1 VGRNRGRDGEL
12 PKIANSSEHS
22 PGIRLRQTLPRA
34 WAMIGPY
41 WFSEDRWAARG
52 LLLAVVLLTLGMVYL
67 TVLLNQWN
75 NAFYSALQNKDLVA
89 FRGQLFRVTWLIG
102 IFIVLAVYQVYLN
115 QMLEIRWRRW
125 LTVRYLRAWLADGA
139 YYRMQLVARETDNP
153 DQRIAEDVHLLAAHT
168 LGLFTGGLRAIVT
181 LVTFVAILWGL
192 SGTLTV
198 PVGAFSI
205 TIPGSM
211 VWVAV
216 LYAIVGTWLTDWLGR
231 PLVRLNFD
239 RQRYEADFRFGLVRF
254 RENTEG
260 VALYRGEADE
270 FRGFLERFEA
280 VVGNWW
286 GIMRRQ
292 KRMSYFTSGYGLGA
306 WIVPSIVAAPRYFR
320 GELGLGGLMQT
331 TQAFHQVQDALS
343 FFVQSYKEI
352 AAWCAVVER
361 LAGFE
366 RALDH
371 VRRQSSDGGVRRAE
385 GRPTHLTVEGVDLYL
400 PDGQPLMANIN
411 LSLLRGETVLL
422 GGASG
427 SGKSTL
433 VRAIAGIWPF
443 GRGEIHVPQDA
454 RVLFLPQRPYLPI
467 GALRDVVSYPMPAG
481 GVDDKTLREALE
493 AVGLTELAARLDEAA
508 HWALQLSP
516 GEQQR
521 MAFAR
526 ALVQKPDWLFL
537 DEATSAL
544 DEATEAR
551 LYQLVRERLPE
562 AMVFSIGHRATLG
575 PFHARRL
582 MVKPS
587 GNGPASIVEMP
598 AASDGA

>member
-1 VGRNRGRDGEL
+1 MSPTKVSLRRTL
-12 PKIANSSEHS
+12 SS
-22 PGIRLRQTLPRA
+22 A

-75 NAFYSALQNKDLVA
+75 NTFYSALQDKDLVA

-102 IFIVLAVYQVYLN
+102 IFIVLAVYQAYLN

-125 LTVRYLRAWLADGA
+125 LNDRYLRAWLADRA
-139 YYRMQLVARETDNP
+139 YYRMQLVAHETDNP
-153 DQRIAEDVHLLAAHT
+153 DQRIAEDVQLLASHT
-168 LGLFTGGLRAIVT
+168 LGLFSGGLRAIVT

-192 SGTLTV
+192 SGTFTV

-205 TIPGSM
+205 VIPGSM

-216 LYAIVGTWLTDWLGR
+216 LYATAGTWLTDWLGR

-239 RQRYEADFRFGLVRF
+239 RQQYEANYRFSLVRF

-260 VALYRGEADE
+260 VALYGGEADE
-270 FRGFLERFEA
+270 FRSFRRRFEH

-292 KRMSYFTSGYGLGA
+292 KRMAYFTNGYGLGA

-331 TQAFHQVQDALS
+331 TQAFQQVQDALS
-343 FFVQSYKEI
+343 FFIQSYKEL
-352 AAWCAVVER
+352 AAWSAVVER

-366 RALDH
+366 RALEH
-371 VRRQSSDGGVRRAE
+371 VRHHPTNGGIRRAE
-385 GRPTHLTVEGVDLYL
+385 GRTTHLSVEGVDLDL
-400 PDGQPLMANIN
+400 PDGKPLMSNIN
-411 LSLLRGETVLL
+411 FSLWPGETVLL
-422 GGASG
+422 AGASG

-443 GRGEIHVPQDA
+443 GRGEIRVPRGA

-467 GALRDVVSYPMPAG
+467 GALRDVVSYPMSGG
-481 GVDDKTLREALE
+481 GVEDRTLREALE
-493 AVGLTELAARLDEAA
+493 AVGLTEIAGRLDEEAN
-508 HWALQLSP
+508 WALQLSP

-521 MAFAR
+521 IAFAR
-526 ALVQKPDWLFL
+526 TLVQKPGWLFL

-544 DEATEAR
+544 DETTEAR
-551 LYQLVRERLPE
+551 LYRLVRERLPE
-562 AMVFSIGHRATLG
+562 TMVFSVGHRATLDS
-575 PFHARRL
+575 FHARRL
-582 MVKPS
+582 MVEPRA
-587 GNGPASIVEMP
+587 NGPASIVEMP
-598 AASDGA
+598 AVPDFKRPAAS

>member
-1 VGRNRGRDGEL
+1 
-12 PKIANSSEHS
+12 
-22 PGIRLRQTLPRA
+22 
-34 WAMIGPY
+34 MIGPY

-75 NAFYSALQNKDLVA
+75 NTFYSALQDKDLVA
-89 FRGQLFRVTWLIG
+89 FRGQLFRVTS
-102 IFIVLAVYQVYLN
+102 
-115 QMLEIRWRRW
+115 
-125 LTVRYLRAWLADGA
+125 
-139 YYRMQLVARETDNP
+139 
-153 DQRIAEDVHLLAAHT
+153 DQRIAEDVHLLASHT

-198 PVGAFSI
+198 PVGVFSI
-205 TIPGSM
+205 VIPGSM
-211 VWVAV
+211 VWVAI
-216 LYAIVGTWLTDWLGR
+216 LYATAGTWLTDWLGR

-239 RQRYEADFRFGLVRF
+239 RQRYEADYRFSLVRF

-270 FRGFLERFEA
+270 FRGFRKRFEH

-292 KRMSYFTSGYGLGA
+292 KRMAYFTSGYGLGA

-331 TQAFHQVQDALS
+331 TQAFQQVQDALS
-343 FFVQSYKEI
+343 FFIQSYKEI
-352 AAWCAVVER
+352 AAWSAVVER

-366 RALDH
+366 RALEH
-371 VRRQSSDGGVRRAE
+371 VRHQSPDGGVRRAE
-385 GRPTHLTVEGVDLYL
+385 GRPTHLTVEGVDLDL

-443 GRGEIHVPQDA
+443 GRGEIHVPQGA

-493 AVGLTELAARLDEAA
+493 AVGLTEIAGRLDEEA

-526 ALVQKPDWLFL
+526 ALVQKPGWLFL

-544 DEATEAR
+544 DETTEAR
-551 LYQLVRERLPE
+551 LYRLVRERLPE
-562 AMVFSIGHRATLG
+562 TTVFSIGHRATLG

-582 MVKPS
+582 MVKLS
-587 GNGPASIVEMP
+587 ANGPASIVEMP
-598 AASDGA
+598 AAPDSA

>member
-1 VGRNRGRDGEL
+1 
-12 PKIANSSEHS
+12 
-22 PGIRLRQTLPRA
+22 
-34 WAMIGPY
+34 MIGPY
-41 WFSEDRWAARG
+41 WFSDDRWAGRG
-52 LLLAVVLLTLGMVYL
+52 LLLAVVLLTLGMVYV

-75 NAFYSALQNKDLVA
+75 NAFYSALQDKNLVA
-89 FRGQLFRVTWLIG
+89 FRSQLFRVTWLIG
-102 IFIVLAVYQVYLN
+102 IFIFLAVYQVYLN

-125 LTVRYLRAWLADGA
+125 LTDRYLGAWLADDA
-139 YYRMQLVARETDNP
+139 YYRMQLVAGETDNP

-198 PVGAFSI
+198 PVGGFSLI
-205 TIPGSM
+205 LPGYM

-216 LYAIVGTWLTDWLGR
+216 LYAVLGTWVTDWIGR

-239 RQRYEADFRFGLVRF
+239 RQRYEADFRFSLVRF

-270 FRGFLERFEA
+270 LRGFRERFED
-280 VVGNWW
+280 VVRNWW

-292 KRMSYFTSGYGLGA
+292 KRMTYFTSGYGLGA

-331 TQAFHQVQDALS
+331 SQAFQQVQDALS

-366 RALDH
+366 RALER
-371 VRRQSSDGGVRRAE
+371 VRRQAAIGDGIRRVD
-385 GRPTHLTVEGVDLYL
+385 GRETHLTVENVDLYR
-400 PDGQPLMANIN
+400 PDGQPLITNIN
-411 LSLLRGETVLL
+411 FSLQRGDTVLL
-422 GGASG
+422 GGGAG

-433 VRAIAGIWPF
+433 IRAIAGIWPF
-443 GRGEIHVPQDA
+443 GRGQIRVPRDT
-454 RVLFLPQRPYLPI
+454 RILFLPQRPYLPI
-467 GALRDVVSYPMPAG
+467 GMLRDVVSYPTPAR
-481 GVDDKTLREALE
+481 GVNDETLREALE
-493 AVGLTELAARLDEAA
+493 VVGLPALAKRLDEAA

-521 MAFAR
+521 IAFAR
-526 ALVQKPDWLFL
+526 ALIQRPDWLFL

-544 DEATEAR
+544 DEATEAH
-551 LYQLVRERLPE
+551 LYRLVRERLPQ
-562 AMVFSIGHRATLG
+562 ATVFSIGHRGTLR
-575 PFHARRL
+575 PFHSRQLVVQPAE
-582 MVKPS
+582 S
-587 GNGPASIVEMP
+587 GPASLVEIPTATEPDHDALMDEKDEEKP
-598 AASDGA
+598 W

>member
-1 VGRNRGRDGEL
+1 
-12 PKIANSSEHS
+12 
-22 PGIRLRQTLPRA
+22 
-34 WAMIGPY
+34 MIGPY

-75 NAFYSALQNKDLVA
+75 NAFYSALQDKDLVA
-89 FRGQLFRVTWLIG
+89 FRGQLLRVTWLIG

-125 LTVRYLRAWLADGA
+125 LTDRYLRAWLADGA
-139 YYRMQLVARETDNP
+139 YYRMHLVARETDNP

-198 PVGAFSI
+198 PVGGSSV
-205 TIPGSM
+205 TIPGYI

-216 LYAIVGTWLTDWLGR
+216 LYAIAGTWLTDWLGR

-239 RQRYEADFRFGLVRF
+239 KQRYEADFRFNLIRF

-260 VALYRGEADE
+260 VALYRGEPDE
-270 FRGFLERFEA
+270 FRGFRERFEA

-292 KRMSYFTSGYGLGA
+292 KRMAYFTNAYGLGA

-320 GELGLGGLMQT
+320 GEIGLGGLMQT
-331 TQAFHQVQDALS
+331 TQAFQQVQDALS
-343 FFVQSYKEI
+343 FFIQSYKEI
-352 AAWCAVVER
+352 AAWSAVVER

-366 RALDH
+366 RALER
-371 VRRQSSDGGVRRAE
+371 VRRQSTESGVRVAA

-411 LSLLRGETVLL
+411 LSLRQGDTVLL

-443 GRGEIHVPQDA
+443 GRGEIHVPQGA

-467 GALRDVVSYPMPAG
+467 GVLRDVVSYPMPAD
-481 GVDDKTLREALE
+481 GVDDKTLRDALE
-493 AVGLTELAARLDEAA
+493 AADLKELTGRLDEAA

-544 DEATEAR
+544 DEATEER
-551 LYQLVRERLPE
+551 LYRLVRERLPE
-562 AMVFSIGHRATLG
+562 TTVFSIGHRATLG

-582 MVKPS
+582 MVEPRA
-587 GNGPASIVEMP
+587 NGPASIVELP
-598 AASDGA
+598 AAPAGA

>member
-1 VGRNRGRDGEL
+1 
-12 PKIANSSEHS
+12 
-22 PGIRLRQTLPRA
+22 
-34 WAMIGPY
+34 MIGPY

-75 NAFYSALQNKDLVA
+75 NTFYSALQDKDLVA

-102 IFIVLAVYQVYLN
+102 IFILLAVYQAYLN

-125 LTVRYLRAWLADGA
+125 LNDRYLRAWLADGA

-153 DQRIAEDVHLLAAHT
+153 DQRIAEDVHLLASHT

-198 PVGAFSI
+198 PVGVFSI
-205 TIPGSM
+205 VIPGSM
-211 VWVAV
+211 VWVAI
-216 LYAIVGTWLTDWLGR
+216 LYATAGTWLTDWLGR

-239 RQRYEADFRFGLVRF
+239 RQRYEADYRFSLVRF

-270 FRGFLERFEA
+270 FRGFRKRFEH

-292 KRMSYFTSGYGLGA
+292 KRMAYFTSGYGLGA

-331 TQAFHQVQDALS
+331 TQAFQQVQDALS
-343 FFVQSYKEI
+343 FFIQSYKEI
-352 AAWCAVVER
+352 AAWSAVVER

-366 RALDH
+366 RALEH
-371 VRRQSSDGGVRRAE
+371 VRHHSSDGGVRRAQ
-385 GRPTHLTVEGVDLYL
+385 GRPTHLTVEGVDLDL

-443 GRGEIHVPQDA
+443 GRGEIHVPQGA

-493 AVGLTELAARLDEAA
+493 AVGLTEIAGRLDEEA

-526 ALVQKPDWLFL
+526 ALVQKPGWLFL

-544 DEATEAR
+544 DETTEAR
-551 LYQLVRERLPE
+551 LYRLVRERLPE
-562 AMVFSIGHRATLG
+562 TMVFSIGHRATLG

-582 MVKPS
+582 MVKLS
-587 GNGPASIVEMP
+587 ANGPASIVEMP
-598 AASDGA
+598 AAPDSA

>member
-1 VGRNRGRDGEL
+1 
-12 PKIANSSEHS
+12 
-22 PGIRLRQTLPRA
+22 
-34 WAMIGPY
+34 MIGPY

-75 NAFYSALQNKDLVA
+75 NTFYSALQDKDLVA

-102 IFIVLAVYQVYLN
+102 IFIFLAVYQAYLN

-125 LTVRYLRAWLADGA
+125 LNDRYLRAWLADGA

-153 DQRIAEDVHLLAAHT
+153 DQRIAEDVHLLASHT

-198 PVGAFSI
+198 PVGVFSI
-205 TIPGSM
+205 VIPGSM
-211 VWVAV
+211 VWVAL
-216 LYAIVGTWLTDWLGR
+216 LYATAGTWLTDWLGR

-239 RQRYEADFRFGLVRF
+239 RQRYEADYRFSLVRF

-260 VALYRGEADE
+260 VALYGGEADE
-270 FRGFLERFEA
+270 FRGFRKRFEH

-292 KRMSYFTSGYGLGA
+292 KRMAYFTSGYGLGA

-331 TQAFHQVQDALS
+331 TQAFQQVQDALS
-343 FFVQSYKEI
+343 FFIQSYKEI
-352 AAWCAVVER
+352 AAWSAVVER

-366 RALDH
+366 RALEH
-371 VRRQSSDGGVRRAE
+371 VRHHSTDGGVRRAQ
-385 GRPTHLTVEGVDLYL
+385 GRPTHLTVEGVDLDL

-443 GRGEIHVPQDA
+443 GRGEIHVPQGA

-493 AVGLTELAARLDEAA
+493 AVGLTEIAGRLDEEA

-526 ALVQKPDWLFL
+526 ALVQKPGWLFL

-544 DEATEAR
+544 DETTEAR
-551 LYQLVRERLPE
+551 LYRLVRERFPE
-562 AMVFSIGHRATLG
+562 TMVFSIGHRATLG

-582 MVKPS
+582 MVKLS
-587 GNGPASIVEMP
+587 ANGPASIVEMP
-598 AASDGA
+598 AAPDSA

>member
-1 VGRNRGRDGEL
+1 
-12 PKIANSSEHS
+12 
-22 PGIRLRQTLPRA
+22 
-34 WAMIGPY
+34 MIGPY
-41 WFSEDRWAARG
+41 WFSEDRWAAWG

-75 NAFYSALQNKDLVA
+75 NTFYSALQDKDLVA

-102 IFIVLAVYQVYLN
+102 IFIFLAVYQAYLN

-125 LTVRYLRAWLADGA
+125 LNDRYLRAWLADGA

-198 PVGAFSI
+198 PVGVFSI

-239 RQRYEADFRFGLVRF
+239 RQRYEADYRFSLVRF

-260 VALYRGEADE
+260 VALYHGEADE
-270 FRGFLERFEA
+270 FRGFRKRFEH

-292 KRMSYFTSGYGLGA
+292 KRMAYFTNGYGLGA

-320 GELGLGGLMQT
+320 GEIGLGGLMQT
-331 TQAFHQVQDALS
+331 TQAFQQVQDALS
-343 FFVQSYKEI
+343 FFIQSYKEI
-352 AAWCAVVER
+352 AAWSAVVER

-366 RALDH
+366 RALEH
-371 VRRQSSDGGVRRAE
+371 VRHQSTDGGVRRAE
-385 GRPTHLTVEGVDLYL
+385 GRPTHLTVEGVDLDL

-443 GRGEIHVPQDA
+443 GRGEIHVPQGA

-493 AVGLTELAARLDEAA
+493 AVGLTEIAGRLDEEA

-526 ALVQKPDWLFL
+526 ALVQKPGWLFL

-544 DEATEAR
+544 DETTEAR
-551 LYQLVRERLPE
+551 LYRLVRERLPE
-562 AMVFSIGHRATLG
+562 TMVFSIGHRGTLG

-582 MVKPS
+582 MVKLS
-587 GNGPASIVEMP
+587 ANGPASIVEMP
-598 AASDGA
+598 AAPDRA

>member
-1 VGRNRGRDGEL
+1 
-12 PKIANSSEHS
+12 
-22 PGIRLRQTLPRA
+22 
-34 WAMIGPY
+34 MIGPY
-41 WFSEDRWAARG
+41 WFSEDRWAAWG

-75 NAFYSALQNKDLVA
+75 NTFYSALQDKDLVA

-102 IFIVLAVYQVYLN
+102 IFIVLAVYQAYLN

-125 LTVRYLRAWLADGA
+125 LNDRYLRAWLADGA

-192 SGTLTV
+192 SGTLAV
-198 PVGAFSI
+198 PVGVFSI

-239 RQRYEADFRFGLVRF
+239 RQRYEADYRFSLVRF

-260 VALYRGEADE
+260 VALYHGEADE
-270 FRGFLERFEA
+270 FRGFRKRFEH

-292 KRMSYFTSGYGLGA
+292 KRMAYFTSGYGLGA

-331 TQAFHQVQDALS
+331 TQAFQQVQDALS
-343 FFVQSYKEI
+343 FFIQSYKEI
-352 AAWCAVVER
+352 AAWSAVVER

-366 RALDH
+366 RALEH
-371 VRRQSSDGGVRRAE
+371 VRHQSTDGGVRRAE
-385 GRPTHLTVEGVDLYL
+385 GRPTHLTVEGVDLDL

-422 GGASG
+422 GGESG

-443 GRGEIHVPQDA
+443 GRGEIHVPQGA

-493 AVGLTELAARLDEAA
+493 AVDLKELTGRLDEAA

-526 ALVQKPDWLFL
+526 ALVQKPGWLFL

-544 DEATEAR
+544 DETTEAR
-551 LYQLVRERLPE
+551 LYRLVRERLPE
-562 AMVFSIGHRATLG
+562 TMVFSIGHRGTLG

-582 MVKPS
+582 MVKLS
-587 GNGPASIVEMP
+587 ANGPASIVEMP
-598 AASDGA
+598 AAPDSA

>member
-1 VGRNRGRDGEL
+1 
-12 PKIANSSEHS
+12 
-22 PGIRLRQTLPRA
+22 
-34 WAMIGPY
+34 MIGPY

-75 NAFYSALQNKDLVA
+75 NTFYSALQDKDLVA

-102 IFIVLAVYQVYLN
+102 IFILLAVYQAYLN

-125 LTVRYLRAWLADGA
+125 LNDRYLRAWLADGA

-153 DQRIAEDVHLLAAHT
+153 DQRIAEDVHLLASHT

-198 PVGAFSI
+198 PVGVFSI
-205 TIPGSM
+205 VIPGSM
-211 VWVAV
+211 VWVAI
-216 LYAIVGTWLTDWLGR
+216 LYATAGTWLTDWLGR

-239 RQRYEADFRFGLVRF
+239 RQRYEADYRFSLVRF

-260 VALYRGEADE
+260 VALYGGEADE
-270 FRGFLERFEA
+270 FRGFRKRFEH

-292 KRMSYFTSGYGLGA
+292 KRMAYFTSGYGLGA

-331 TQAFHQVQDALS
+331 TQAFQQVQDALS
-343 FFVQSYKEI
+343 FFIQSYKEI
-352 AAWCAVVER
+352 AAWSAVVER

-366 RALDH
+366 RALEH
-371 VRRQSSDGGVRRAE
+371 VRHHSTDGGVRRAQ
-385 GRPTHLTVEGVDLYL
+385 GRPTHLTVEGVDLDL

-443 GRGEIHVPQDA
+443 GRGEIHVPQGA

-481 GVDDKTLREALE
+481 GMDDKTLREALE
-493 AVGLTELAARLDEAA
+493 AVGLTEIAGRLDEEA

-526 ALVQKPDWLFL
+526 ALVQKPGWLFL

-544 DEATEAR
+544 DETTEAC
-551 LYQLVRERLPE
+551 LYRLVRERLPE
-562 AMVFSIGHRATLG
+562 TTVFSIGHRATLG

-582 MVKPS
+582 MVKLS
-587 GNGPASIVEMP
+587 ANGPASIVEMP
-598 AASDGA
+598 AAPDSA

>member
-1 VGRNRGRDGEL
+1 
-12 PKIANSSEHS
+12 
-22 PGIRLRQTLPRA
+22 
-34 WAMIGPY
+34 MIGPY

-52 LLLAVVLLTLGMVYL
+52 LLLAVVALTLGMVYL

-75 NAFYSALQNKDLVA
+75 NTFYSALQDKDLVA

-102 IFIVLAVYQVYLN
+102 IFIFLAVYQVYLN

-125 LTVRYLRAWLADGA
+125 LTDRYLRAWLADDA
-139 YYRMQLVARETDNP
+139 YYRMQLVAHETDNP
-153 DQRIAEDVHLLAAHT
+153 DQRIAEDVQLLASHS

-192 SGTLTV
+192 SGTFTV
-198 PVGAFSI
+198 PVGGFSV
-205 TIPGSM
+205 TIPGYM

-216 LYAIVGTWLTDWLGR
+216 LYAIAGTWLTDRLGR

-239 RQRYEADFRFGLVRF
+239 RQRYEADFRFSLVRF

-260 VALYRGEADE
+260 VALYRGAMDE
-270 FRGFLERFEA
+270 FRGFLERFQN

-292 KRMSYFTSGYGLGA
+292 KRMAYFTSGYGLGA

-331 TQAFHQVQDALS
+331 SQAFQQVQDALS

-352 AAWCAVVER
+352 VAWWAVVER

-366 RALDH
+366 RALEH
-371 VRRQSSDGGVRRAE
+371 VRGHSRVGGVRRTE
-385 GRPTHLTVEGVDLYL
+385 GRPTHLTVQGVDLNR
-400 PDGQPLMANIN
+400 PDGEPLMTNIN

-433 VRAIAGIWPF
+433 VRTIAGIWPF
-443 GRGEIHVPQDA
+443 GHGEIHMPRGA
-454 RVLFLPQRPYLPI
+454 RVLVLPQRPYLPI
-467 GALRDVVSYPMPAG
+467 GTLRDVVSYPMPAG
-481 GVDDKTLREALE
+481 GVDDKTLCEALE
-493 AVGLTELAARLDEAA
+493 SVGLTKLAGRLDEAV

-521 MAFAR
+521 IAFAR

-544 DEATEAR
+544 DEETEAH
-551 LYQLVRERLPE
+551 LYRLVREQLPE
-562 AMVFSIGHRATLG
+562 TTLFSIGHRATLG
-575 PFHARRL
+575 HFHARRL
-582 MVKPS
+582 MVMPS
-587 GNGPASIVEMP
+587 AKGPASIVEIP
-598 AASDGA
+598 AAPDAGFAFGRSSGYAFRRPP